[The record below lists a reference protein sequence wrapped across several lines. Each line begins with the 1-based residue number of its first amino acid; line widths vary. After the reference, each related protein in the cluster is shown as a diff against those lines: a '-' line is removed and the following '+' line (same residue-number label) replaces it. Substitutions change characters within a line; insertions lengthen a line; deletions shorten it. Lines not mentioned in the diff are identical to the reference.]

1 MTFSV
6 RSIDPSLGV
15 RTRRGVREE
24 MSHSAFISM
33 IEPTRVEDALM
44 DGAWVEAMHDELNQF
59 IRNDVW
65 ELVPRP
71 KNHSVIGTKWVFK
84 NKSNDQ
90 GVIIRLVFSFDLLYD
105 EI

>member
-1 MTFSV
+1 MN
-6 RSIDPSLGV
+6 
-15 RTRRGVREE
+15 
-24 MSHSAFISM
+24 HSAFISM
-33 IEPTRVEDALM
+33 IKPTRVEDALM

-71 KNHSVIGTKWVFK
+71 KSCSVIGTKWVFK

-90 GVIIRLVFSFDLLYD
+90 GVIDPS
-105 EI
+105 